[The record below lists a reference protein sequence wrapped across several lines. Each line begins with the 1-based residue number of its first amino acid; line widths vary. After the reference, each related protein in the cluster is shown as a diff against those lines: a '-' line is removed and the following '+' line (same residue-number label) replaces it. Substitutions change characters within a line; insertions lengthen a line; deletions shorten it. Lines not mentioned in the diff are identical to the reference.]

1 MKRLLVPLTIGFAL
15 AVSASGQADKAKTTK
30 ATAKKE
36 AAPAKPKETTEHKDM
51 KIVSYLIGADIGSN
65 MKNAELAIEVER
77 FVEGFKAAI
86 AGKKIDFSD
95 DDKNRI
101 LQAFSKDRSELAQK
115 KSQLKAFGLK
125 TMKEWDELSAKNKAD
140 GKKFLLANGKKKG
153 VKTLP
158 SGLQY
163 EILKAADGAIP
174 KPTDR
179 IKARYKGTLIDGTVF
194 DETTGTTPRQ
204 FSVRGVIKGWTEA
217 LQIMPVG
224 SKWRLFI
231 PSDLAY
237 GEMGRRAPI
246 GPNSTLIFEMELV
259 EITAAPSRIPSIRPG
274 KKVGSTNPSGSKPR
288 KPITATTPPVAV
300 EFPKE
305 KGGKIKVT
313 PVDPKTGKATGET
326 KLIEPKTGTTKKPK
340 SSKK

>member
-15 AVSASGQADKAKTTK
+15 AVSASGQADKTKTTK

-36 AAPAKPKETTEHKDM
+36 AEPAKPKETTEHKDM

-86 AGKKIDFSD
+86 AGNKIDYSD

-101 LQAFSKDRSELAQK
+101 LQAFSKERSEIAQK

-125 TMKEWDELSAKNKAD
+125 TMKEWDELSAKNKAE
-140 GKKFLLANGKKKG
+140 GAKFLLANSKKKG

-174 KPTDR
+174 KSTDR
-179 IKARYKGTLIDGTVF
+179 IKARYKGTLLDGTVF
-194 DETTGTTPRQ
+194 DQTNGTTPRQ

-259 EITAAPSRIPSIRPG
+259 EITAPPSRTPTIRPG
-274 KKVGSTNPSGSKPR
+274 KKVGSTSPSGSKPR

-326 KLIEPKTGTTKKPK
+326 KLIEPKGGTAKKPK

>member
-1 MKRLLVPLTIGFAL
+1 MKLLLHSFLGLAL
-15 AVSASGQADKAKTTK
+15 IFNLSAQADKAKTESK
-30 ATAKKE
+30 
-36 AAPAKPKETTEHKDM
+36 KETTEHKDM

-65 MKNAELAIEVER
+65 MKNAELGIEVER
-77 FVEGFKAAI
+77 FIEGFKAAV
-86 AGKKIDFSD
+86 AGKQIEFSD
-95 DDKNRI
+95 EDKQRI
-101 LQAFSKDRSELAQK
+101 LGAFSADRQAISRKQ
-115 KSQLKAFGLK
+115 SQMKAFGLDSI
-125 TMKEWDELSAKNKAD
+125 EAWDKLAAKNKSD
-140 GKKFLLANGKKKG
+140 GEKFLAANSKKEG

-163 EILKAADGAIP
+163 QILKSADGAIP
-174 KPTDR
+174 KATDR
-179 IKARYKGTLIDGTVF
+179 IKARYKGTLLDGKVF
-194 DETTGTTPRQ
+194 DQTNGTTPRQ

-224 SKWRLFI
+224 SKWKLFI

-237 GEMGRRAPI
+237 GDMGRRPPI

-259 EITAAPSRIPSIRPG
+259 EITPTPSRVPTVRPG
-274 KKVGSTNPSGSKPR
+274 KKVGSSTSGAKPR

-326 KLIEPKTGTTKKPK
+326 KLIDPKKKSTKK
-340 SSKK
+340 